1 MFFCWI
7 LCLPLS
13 PQDRTLHARPRIL
26 TTPGKSEGMRLLAYV
41 TLLLLGVHAQ
51 TADPDVNAPITQ
63 LVREAGF
70 EISNRAV
77 TTADNCS
84 LMIFKVWRNTTSNTT
99 RNTTSSKKA
108 VLLVHGV
115 LDSAVTCTENQL
127 MFNRGA
133 VTAVLPL
140 LPSHDEGGLG
150 HLSASSLGV
159 ALCYGVSI
167 C

>member
-1 MFFCWI
+1 MSSRVLTGGVCFVF
-7 LCLPLS
+7 LLDPLPPS
-13 PQDRTLHARPRIL
+13 PSPQQDRTLHARPRIL

-70 EISNRAV
+70 EISNRTV

-127 MFNRGA
+127 MFNPRSSDGG
-133 VTAVLPL
+133 TP
-140 LPSHDEGGLG
+140 PSPFP
-150 HLSASSLGV
+150 
-159 ALCYGVSI
+159 
-167 C
+167 